1 MKILLASASPRR
13 KELIKFISDEVRVI
27 PSTCEETVPENLNG
41 RETVEYL
48 SLLKGNDVKDK
59 AENGETVVSADT
71 VVCLDGKILGKPKTE
86 DEAFSMLRFLS
97 GKTHSVYTGVTL
109 IKGKKTLTF
118 SQETKVV
125 FYELTD
131 KEIKEY
137 IDTKEPMDKAG
148 AYGIQGKGCVLIK
161 EINGDYLNV
170 VGLPVSLLKR
180 KIEEFLNE
188 NCC

>member
-13 KELIKFISDEVRVI
+13 KELIRFISDEIRII
-27 PSTCEETVPENLNG
+27 PSTCEENVPGNLNG

-48 SLLKGNDVKDK
+48 SLLKGNDVKNK
-59 AENGETVVSADT
+59 AEKDETVVSADT

-86 DEAFSMLRFLS
+86 AEAFSMLRFLS

-109 IKGKKTLTF
+109 IKGNRALTF
-118 SQETKVV
+118 SQETKVT

-131 KEIKEY
+131 TEINEY
-137 IDTKEPMDKAG
+137 TATGEPMDKAG
-148 AYGIQGKGCVLIK
+148 AYGIQGKGCLLIK

-180 KIEEFLNE
+180 KIEEFTNE
-188 NCC
+188 DCC